1 MRLVLDSNVIIA
13 AFAVRGLCH
22 ALFEFCLEGH
32 EIILCE
38 QIIEE
43 VKRNLLSKIKVPSSV
58 VDEIESYLRD
68 STLIMKPVPVENGV
82 FKDESDL
89 PVLGVASAS
98 GSSYIITGDKTLLS
112 LKKYKD
118 IYMVS
123 PRSFWEIARGKG
135 NR

>member
-22 ALFEFCLEGH
+22 PLFELCLEGH

-38 QIIEE
+38 EIIDE

-58 VDEIESYLRD
+58 VDKKKSYLRD

-82 FKDESDL
+82 FEDESDL
-89 PVLGVASAS
+89 PVLGVAAAS
-98 GSSYIITGDKTLLS
+98 GSSYIITGDKALLS

-118 IYMVS
+118 IYIVS
-123 PRSFWEIARGKG
+123 PRSFWEISRGKG

>member
-38 QIIEE
+38 EIMEE
-43 VKRNLLSKIKVPSSV
+43 VKRNLQRKIKVPSSV
-58 VDEIESYLRD
+58 AAEIESYLRD
-68 STLIMKPVPVENGV
+68 RTLIMKPVSVENGV
-82 FKDESDL
+82 FEDESDL
-89 PVLGVASAS
+89 PVLGVAAAS
-98 GSSYIITGDKTLLS
+98 GSSYIITGNTALLS
-112 LKKYKD
+112 LKKYED

-123 PRSFWEIARGKG
+123 PRSFWEISRGKG

>member
-1 MRLVLDSNVIIA
+1 MRLVFYSNVIIA

-32 EIILCE
+32 EIIMCE
-38 QIIEE
+38 EIMEE
-43 VKRNLLSKIKVPSSV
+43 VKRNLQRKIKVPASV
-58 VDEIESYLRD
+58 TAEIETYLRD
-68 STLIMKPVPVENGV
+68 STLIMKPISVENGV
-82 FKDESDL
+82 FEDESDL
-89 PVLGVASAS
+89 PVLGVAAAS
-98 GSSYIITGDKTLLS
+98 CSPYIITGDKALLS